1 MRDRVEDL
9 LQQPQAP
16 ILGRRPPDAR
26 QAVARSHI
34 GTSTRGHGPRVHHD
48 QIVPAHIRHQQSA
61 APTPTRR
68 TVRPQRSRAPSH
80 PPRGRERK
88 QRDEMADISLACWS
102 RPTDSGRPVRA
113 AHCYPAANTRPR
125 FWRGPVQQNPRR
137 SQLNGSH
144 VVGTSSFCL
153 ARATGATAS
162 SGRRK
167 RAPPSGERRARGRR
181 GMKLIRGGLLS
192 GSGRTVGSPGTGA
205 FWENV
210 VGQAVLDDALRA
222 RGCLYWPP
230 LRLAR
235 VVLRA
240 RIGRCRLPAGSL
252 PLIDARRLS

>member
-68 TVRPQRSRAPSH
+68 TVRPQRRRAPSH

-125 FWRGPVQQNPRR
+125 FLAWSCPTKSTSVAAQRLACGWDELLSSRTRDGGYRFVRPAEASASQWRTTRSVVVRSASLRGCTGPTSGAQKGVARQSRISQPHARSRR
-137 SQLNGSH
+137 GS
-144 VVGTSSFCL
+144 
-153 ARATGATAS
+153 ARAPA
-162 SGRRK
+162 
-167 RAPPSGERRARGRR
+167 
-181 GMKLIRGGLLS
+181 M
-192 GSGRTVGSPGTGA
+192 
-205 FWENV
+205 
-210 VGQAVLDDALRA
+210 D
-222 RGCLYWPP
+222 
-230 LRLAR
+230 LA
-235 VVLRA
+235 
-240 RIGRCRLPAGSL
+240 
-252 PLIDARRLS
+252 